1 MSRIGKSTILIP
13 TEVSVSFKNEMFYIS
28 GKYGKFEHL
37 LDTNFS
43 FTLKNNKL
51 SIINTLSNNETK
63 KLYGLNRSL
72 IANKVLG
79 VSKPYEKILIA
90 QGVGYK
96 FQKNENKI
104 NLNVGFSHLVE
115 FQIPDIIF
123 VTVES
128 NTKLVCRSIDKELL
142 GQFCSRIRAIRPPE
156 PYKGKGIKYETEI
169 IARKVGKAGK

>member
-1 MSRIGKSTILIP
+1 MSRIGKATILIP
-13 TEVSVSFKNEMFYIS
+13 TGVSISFKDERFYIS

-37 LDTNFS
+37 LDANFS
-43 FTLKNNKL
+43 FILENNKL

-128 NTKLVCRSIDKELL
+128 NTKLICVSIDKELL
-142 GQFCSRIRAIRPPE
+142 GQFCSKIRAIRPPE

-169 IARKVGKAGK
+169 ILRKVGKTGK